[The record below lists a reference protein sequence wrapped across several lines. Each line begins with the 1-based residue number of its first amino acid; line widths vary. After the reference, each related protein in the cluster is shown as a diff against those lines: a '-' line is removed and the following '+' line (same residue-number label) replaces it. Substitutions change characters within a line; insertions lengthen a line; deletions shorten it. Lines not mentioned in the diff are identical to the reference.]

1 MPNVQ
6 HCITP
11 TNTQHVLDVKKNYT
25 LIEDLKLVEQTK
37 PNALNST
44 GPAVVMDNYCMHT
57 LYRIIDLDDNSIRA
71 NGIPTLDI
79 AVETVSIYER
89 EDLGRRLN
97 RWEIQSYTVKH
108 DSSEE

>member
-1 MPNVQ
+1 
-6 HCITP
+6 
-11 TNTQHVLDVKKNYT
+11 
-25 LIEDLKLVEQTK
+25 
-37 PNALNST
+37 
-44 GPAVVMDNYCMHT
+44 MHT

-97 RWEIQSYTVKH
+97 RWEIQSYTVSH
-108 DSSEE
+108 NSSEE